1 MLVLPYKSEKGQRI
15 IKSINKDVKEIL
27 PRNHVTQNVYR
38 SKKLDSYF
46 NIKDSTKQE
55 HQHDLKYFTQ
65 CPRVNYNETYLG
77 ETARRL

>member
-38 SKKLDSYF
+38 SKKL
-46 NIKDSTKQE
+46 E

>member
-46 NIKDSTKQE
+46 NIKI
-55 HQHDLKYFTQ
+55 
-65 CPRVNYNETYLG
+65 PRNKNINMTLNISHNVLE
-77 ETARRL
+77 